1 MGYQDPNQQYPN
13 SGSGQYGGYNPVPGG
28 QPQPTDPYS
37 GQQYGQQGGY
47 QGGYQQPG
55 QGGYQQPGQGGYPQG
70 GYQQPGQGGYY
81 QQPGQGGYQQYGQA
95 PYGGQQGP
103 YNQQAPY
110 GGSNL
115 GPTSMNMDPKLG
127 GALSYLTWIAGL
139 IFFLSEKQNRFVRFH
154 AMQSLIIGLIPL
166 AFWLLTNILARLP
179 FIGLGLVV
187 TLGCLFYFV
196 VLAWLVAAIIGGVN
210 AYQGKLYKLPVVGN
224 YAERYANQGT
234 IM

>member
-1 MGYQDPNQQYPN
+1 MSYQDPNQQYPN

-47 QGGYQQPG
+47 QQGGYQGGYQQPG

-70 GYQQPGQGGYY
+70 GYQQPGQGGY
-81 QQPGQGGYQQYGQA
+81 QQYGQA

-110 GGSNL
+110 GGPNL

-139 IFFLSEKQNRFVRFH
+139 IFVIAEKQNRFVRFH
-154 AMQSLIIGLIPL
+154 AIQSLILWLIPV
-166 AFWLLTNILARLP
+166 AFYILVFVTGHIPFVGAALSCLWLIS
-179 FIGLGLVV
+179 GLVA
-187 TLGCLFYFV
+187 FV
-196 VLAWLVAAIIGGVN
+196 GAIVAGIK
-210 AYQGKLYKLPVVGN
+210 AYQGELYKLPIIGN

-234 IM
+234 RM